1 MSSLL
6 DFFIKLGKLKTN
18 KRKGWVLYGI
28 KDPAATADHIFRG
41 AILGWVLN
49 SINKNNKKKGFNDAR
64 IIKSILIHHLPD
76 IYIGEETPYDSLLPK
91 DIASEISKKD
101 QDIIREILKK
111 LPQVS
116 AGLERKR
123 AIQRQQLEE
132 KTFHRIVAKLPNEIK
147 KDLEDLWSELNKR
160 RTNLSKFAWESA
172 KLESYLQSLEYW
184 RKEGKVQ
191 HKLWN
196 RWVKKNLK
204 ESFIIKFRKE
214 IDKYLINN
222 HKKCEKDALCE
233 LLRFLNEVGRLKS
246 LKRTGWVLRRV
257 KKPESVAQHT
267 FQMTIMS
274 WVLGKIKGLD
284 TDRIVKIALVHDLC
298 EVYAGDQ
305 TPYDPILVAD
315 KEVVRKLVEKAPRVP
330 KAQRIEWLFKK
341 REKEWKAI
349 VELTSNLPKIL
360 QKEMISLWLDCEE
373 GLTKEGRFVSQVDK
387 LVNLFQAIE
396 YWKKDNNFPIESWW
410 VFIKERVDDPL
421 LLKFTDELD
430 KEFAIANRI
439 SSKNKNKRAGKAKSP
454 KEK

>member
-6 DFFIKLGKLKTN
+6 DFFIKLGRLKAN

-28 KDPAATADHIFRG
+28 KDPTSTADHLFRA

-49 SINKNNKKKGFNDAR
+49 HVNAENKIDDAK

-76 IYIGEETPYDSLLPK
+76 MYIGEETPYDSLLPK
-91 DIASEISKKD
+91 DISSEKD
-101 QDIIREILKK
+101 QDLIKDLLKR

-116 AGLERKR
+116 AGLEKKR
-123 AIQRQQLEE
+123 VVKRQRLEE
-132 KTFHRIVAKLPNEIK
+132 MTFRRIVSKLPNEIK
-147 KDLEDLWSELNKR
+147 KELDDLWLELSKR
-160 RTNLSKFAWESA
+160 RTKLSKFSWESA
-172 KLESYLQSLEYW
+172 KMESYFQALEYW
-184 RKEGKVQ
+184 RKEGKVRY
-191 HKLWN
+191 KLWN
-196 RWVKKNLK
+196 KWVKKNLK
-204 ESFIIKFRKE
+204 ESFLIKFRKE
-214 IDKYLINN
+214 IDKHLIEQ
-222 HKKCEKDALCE
+222 HKRCEKETLCQMVH
-233 LLRFLNEVGRLKS
+233 FLNEVGRLKT
-246 LKRTGWVLRRV
+246 LKRTGWVLRQV

-274 WVLGKIKGLD
+274 WLLGKLKGLD

-305 TPYDPILVAD
+305 TPYDPVLVSSKQAL
-315 KEVVRKLVEKAPRVP
+315 RKLFEKAPRIP
-330 KAQRIEWLFKK
+330 QSQKLEWLFKK
-341 REKEWKAI
+341 REKEWKGI

-360 QKEMISLWLDCEE
+360 QREIISLWLDCEE

-430 KEFAIANRI
+430 QEFAIASRA
-439 SSKNKNKRAGKAKSP
+439 SKKFKKS
-454 KEK
+454 KKK

>member
-1 MSSLL
+1 MSPLL

-18 KRKGWVLYGI
+18 KRKGWILSGI
-28 KDPAATADHIFRG
+28 KNPASTADHIFRA

-49 SINKNNKKKGFNDAR
+49 SVNEKKALNDAR
-64 IIKSILIHHLPD
+64 IIKSILIHHLAD
-76 IYIGEETPYDSLLPK
+76 IYIGEETPYDSLCPK
-91 DIASEISKKD
+91 DIGSGKE
-101 QDIIREILKK
+101 QDIIQEILKK
-111 LPQVS
+111 LPQIS
-116 AGLERKR
+116 AGLEKKR
-123 AIQRQQLEE
+123 AVRRQQLEE
-132 KTFHRIVAKLPNEIK
+132 KTFQRIVTKLPNEIK
-147 KDLEDLWSELNKR
+147 KELEDLWSELNKR

-172 KLESYLQSLEYW
+172 KLESYLQALEYY
-184 RKEGKVQ
+184 RAEGKIQ
-191 HKLWN
+191 YKLWSK
-196 RWVKKNLK
+196 WVKKNLK
-204 ESFIIKFRKE
+204 ESFVIKFRKE
-214 IDKYLINN
+214 IDKYLLDK
-222 HKKCEKDALCE
+222 HRKCGKDTLCE
-233 LLRFLNEVGRLKS
+233 LIHFLAEVGKLKS
-246 LKRTGWVLRRV
+246 LKRTGWILRRV

-274 WVLGKIKGLD
+274 WLLGQVKGLD

-315 KEVVRKLVEKAPRVP
+315 KEVVRKLLEKAPRVP
-330 KAQRIEWLFKK
+330 RAQRMEWLFKK

-349 VELTSNLPKIL
+349 VEITSNLPKIL
-360 QKEMISLWLDCEE
+360 QKEIISLWLDCEE

-396 YWKKDNNFPIESWW
+396 YWKKDNKFPIEGWW

-439 SSKNKNKRAGKAKSP
+439 SKKNKKSKKAKRP
-454 KEK
+454 RKK